1 MVLLMGTPGPLR
13 DHIAAALTDN
23 GHETKVVAPDHEDP
37 FACAVGSRAVVY
49 LPSPS
54 FDGDTKDTASRERMG
69 AALSAAHAP
78 GVEVVVALLPLTGF
92 DDELDALA
100 ADGVPYVVLRVPMLI
115 EELGRTLQDERWFFV
130 ARDEAVRAVAA
141 EAVVS
146 AIEMAIASEEQG
158 RVHELGRVPLPAW
171 AVLERAAESA
181 NKRVRV
187 VSLWPPLARALH
199 WLARLFRRRV
209 PPALASCARF
219 VLPPAG
225 AT

>member
-1 MVLLMGTPGPLR
+1 MVLLMGTPSPLR
-13 DHIAAALTDN
+13 DHIAAALADK
-23 GHETKVVAPDHEDP
+23 GHETKVVAPDHDDP
-37 FACAVGSRAVVY
+37 FGCAVGSREVVY

-54 FDGDTKDTASRERMG
+54 FDTQETASRERMG

-78 GVEVVVALLPLTGF
+78 GVEVVIALLPLTGF

-100 ADGVPYVVLRVPMLI
+100 ADGVPYVVLRVPLLI
-115 EELGRTLQDERWFFV
+115 EELGRTLKDERWFFV

-141 EAVVS
+141 DAVVS
-146 AIEMAIASEEQG
+146 AIETAIDSEEQG

-187 VSLWPPLARALH
+187 FSLWPPLARALH

-225 AT
+225 AA